1 VDDQLVAT
9 RILSGRGTDQR
20 FAIEADDTV
29 LCADGADATRLVMR
43 VTDEHGNER
52 PFATGVL
59 QLTVDGP
66 VSVVGDK
73 PIALV
78 GGVAAVWLRAGEE
91 PGVATVTALHPR
103 LGDRTV
109 RIRVDKTTG
118 EPW

>member
-1 VDDQLVAT
+1 
-9 RILSGRGTDQR
+9 
-20 FAIEADDTV
+20 
-29 LCADGADATRLVMR
+29 MR

-78 GGVAAVWLRAGEE
+78 GGVAAVWLRAGEA
-91 PGVATVTALHPR
+91 PGVATVTAMHPR